1 MRSLL
6 LICLAL
12 MLTACAQTPT
22 GTRDKPK
29 STGTLHLDMSYE
41 TVLFNLRTV
50 AESCIVDNNAS
61 RTELSF
67 EVREPGKASTV
78 TTELTSLYGTQI
90 LSVLDITEAA
100 AGTDIR
106 YFQGDFSWHNREFID
121 LWVHGEMQGCKV
133 PVAVSAPP
141 PNADALSPVNLI
153 IHPNQPIERGTALET
168 SAIVNRI
175 IQSGTFSKVALL
187 DAKYPISLIIAYR
200 EEDPPET
207 TAESAQ
213 SWAGALTAGVI
224 PFPVRKI
231 YILDVA
237 LVFDGTLERTLS
249 YQEEVT
255 MQQGM
260 LTGDVRKKQQAIAE
274 KLAQRFLDD
283 VKREDLLP

>member
-1 MRSLL
+1 MRSL
-6 LICLAL
+6 IVACLAL

-29 STGTLHLDMSYE
+29 STGTLHFDMSYE
-41 TVLFNLRTV
+41 TILYNLQTV
-50 AESCIVDNNAS
+50 AASCIVDNNAS

-67 EVREPGKASTV
+67 EEREPGKASTV
-78 TTELTSLYGTQI
+78 TTKLTSLYGTQI

-121 LWVHGEMQGCKV
+121 RWVHGEMQGCKV
-133 PVAVSAPP
+133 PVASSAPP
-141 PNADALSPVNLI
+141 PNPDALSPVNLI
-153 IHPNQPIERGTALET
+153 IHPNQPIARGTALET

-175 IQSGTFSKVALL
+175 IQSGTFSKVTLL
-187 DAKYPISLIIAYR
+187 DAKHPISLIIAYR

-207 TAESAQ
+207 TAETAQ

-231 YILDVA
+231 YVLDVA

-260 LTGDVRKKQQAIAE
+260 LTGDVRNKQQAIAE
-274 KLAQRFLDD
+274 QLAQRFLDE